1 MCCLKYCYIR
11 RDKNENVRNE
21 RFCLSKKKKMMKVL
35 KVVILGVEKVGKSL
49 LLD

>member
-1 MCCLKYCYIR
+1 MK
-11 RDKNENVRNE
+11 DFVWV
-21 RFCLSKKKKMMKVL
+21 KKKMMKVL